1 MPHPWGGR
9 RRRPHDEEG
18 AAAVEF
24 AIVLPVLLLVVFG
37 IISFGII
44 FAQELA
50 LGNAARQGA
59 RYGVVGDRTC
69 DEIKAEAVTNA
80 ASLAMPSSSEVVEV
94 TVTRAGV
101 ACSGDSV
108 PCAGSAP
115 GDNVEVETRF
125 TSVPLVPLVLTSGVE
140 LTGTGTF
147 RCEFS

>member
-9 RRRPHDEEG
+9 RRRLHDEEG

-69 DEIKAEAVTNA
+69 ADIVTETSDNA
-80 ASLAMPSSSEVVEV
+80 SSLAMAPADVNV
-94 TVTRAGV
+94 TVTVAGDP
-101 ACSGDSV
+101 CTGV
-108 PCAGSAP
+108 PCAGSSP
-115 GDNVEVETRF
+115 GDNVEVTAQFMSE
-125 TSVPLVPLVLTSGVE
+125 PLVPMVMTSGVE